1 MSEGVEMLWASAQW
15 PPLSLLGLDSGLQV
29 ATGVGGSG
37 ALEDGNYFHVNTQ
50 IKWK

>member
-1 MSEGVEMLWASAQW
+1 MENLWASVQW
-15 PPLSLLGLDSGLQV
+15 PTLSLLVLDSGPQV

-37 ALEDGNYFHVNTQ
+37 ALEDGNDFHVNTQ

>member
-1 MSEGVEMLWASAQW
+1 MSEGVASLWASVQW
-15 PPLSLLGLDSGLQV
+15 PPLALLALDFNLQV

-37 ALEDGNYFHVNTQ
+37 VVEDGNYFHVNTQ